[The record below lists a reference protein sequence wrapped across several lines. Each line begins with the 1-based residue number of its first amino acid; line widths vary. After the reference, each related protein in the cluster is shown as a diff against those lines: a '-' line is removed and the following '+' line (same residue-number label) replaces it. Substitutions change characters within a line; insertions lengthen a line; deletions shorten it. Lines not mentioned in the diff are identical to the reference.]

1 MVPCRIFRFG
11 SQTLVAVHGLS
22 CSAACGTLVPQPR
35 VKPTSLALQCR
46 FFTAGPPGKSH
57 QALNR
62 YRILLWEDEK
72 VLEMDDVGGCT
83 TIWIYLIL
91 LKHTLK
97 NGRIKKKRERCVFK
111 PSFMYSLISCQG
123 ALEYW
128 KPSWPCIAQVGEG
141 ESQSFWA
148 WPLLW
153 PVSHPSGLLVPSTL
167 VLGPHYLSLAS
178 FSCLTCFTPHVTTR
192 LYTVITGLS
201 PIPLL
206 HFTKHFLASSMC
218 ISLLFFNTSLLSL
231 NQETW
236 SQPSPRGN
244 FTLMVSQST
253 LGYQSKILWIKGLKI
268 HRHLFLPVL
277 VAGVRDQSAADSV
290 SGQTP
295 YLPPVSSPL
304 GSPL

>member
-1 MVPCRIFRFG
+1 M
-11 SQTLVAVHGLS
+11 
-22 CSAACGTLVPQPR
+22 
-35 VKPTSLALQCR
+35 
-46 FFTAGPPGKSH
+46 
-57 QALNR
+57 
-62 YRILLWEDEK
+62 
-72 VLEMDDVGGCT
+72 
-83 TIWIYLIL
+83 
-91 LKHTLK
+91 
-97 NGRIKKKRERCVFK
+97 
-111 PSFMYSLISCQG
+111 
-123 ALEYW
+123 
-128 KPSWPCIAQVGEG
+128 
-141 ESQSFWA
+141 
-148 WPLLW
+148 
-153 PVSHPSGLLVPSTL
+153 SHPSGLLVPSTL

-295 YLPPVSSPL
+295 DLPPVSSPL